1 MQIKNFCATRVGH
14 SFRKRVVNNPEGT
27 TKVVLPGNIGDD
39 GFLKFTNDLPLQT
52 TTTSKRPLKT
62 GEILLQNKGRF
73 AAAVFNMPED
83 ECWITPASVI
93 ILTLKTKE
101 VLPEYIALYLNSTK
115 GQRKLNGV
123 KELSSI
129 PFVTR
134 PNLEKIEIPI
144 PPLKKQQMLIDL
156 NKTISKYKDL
166 TEQKTKLLIN
176 IMNSELEM

>member
-1 MQIKNFCATRVGH
+1 MQIKDFCKTRVGH
-14 SFRKRVVNNPEGT
+14 SFRKKMVNDPEGI
-27 TKVVLPGNIGDD
+27 TKIVHPRNICRD
-39 GFLKFTNDLPLQT
+39 GFLRFSTPPLQT
-52 TTTSKRPLKT
+52 SIASKRPLRN

-73 AAAVFNMPED
+73 AAAVFNMPEN

-93 ILTLKTKE
+93 ILTLNTKE
-101 VLPEYIALYLNSTK
+101 VLPEYIALYLNSAK
-115 GQRKLNGV
+115 GQQKLSKL

-134 PNLEKIEIPI
+134 PNLEKIDIPI
-144 PPLKKQQMLIDL
+144 PKIENQQMLVEI
-156 NKTISKYKDL
+156 NKAISKYKDL

>member
-1 MQIKNFCATRVGH
+1 MQIGNLCTTRVGH
-14 SFRKRVVNNPEGT
+14 SFRKKMVNNPEGT
-27 TKVVLPGNIGDD
+27 TKIVHPRNICGD
-39 GFLKFTNDLPLQT
+39 GFLKFSSPPLQT
-52 TTTSKRPLKT
+52 SIASKRPLKN

-73 AAAVFNMPED
+73 AAAVFNMPKN

-93 ILTLKTKE
+93 VLTLKTKKA
-101 VLPEYIALYLNSTK
+101 LPEYIALYLNSTK
-115 GQRKLNGV
+115 GQQKLNRV